1 MREYIGIDIS
11 KASLQVHLGT
21 FNEDIEVENS
31 LKGVKQLHAK
41 VKKRYGKSVEVVWIY
56 EPTGSYSTLVKRF
69 CAQHAIACYIIK
81 PSQSAAFAKTIKNRN
96 KSDVVD
102 ARMLYQLHKIAPSE
116 EIAIPHY
123 DAKLETLQ
131 NYLRYYKTVMKER
144 VVKTNQLEA
153 ALHREDELFI
163 IRKLRSKIKALK
175 AEEKEII
182 TTMLEL
188 IKANKAYEER
198 FSAMTSLKG
207 IGNISGLVLFD
218 LFMRYEDA
226 SSKEIVALCGL
237 DPIEVSS
244 GSSLKRKSR
253 ISKQGSRLVR
263 STLFMPTLIAIN
275 HNPHMQMFYHRLK
288 EKGKHSTAAQIAVMR
303 KMVVIAFSLFKNKE
317 IYDTN
322 RFLKL
327 DEKKVA

>member
-1 MREYIGIDIS
+1 MCEYIGIDIS
-11 KASLQVHLGT
+11 KSSLQVYLGK
-21 FNEDIEVENS
+21 FDEDSEVENS
-31 LKGVKQLHAK
+31 LKGLRQLHAK
-41 VKKRYGKSVEVVWIY
+41 IKKLYGKSSDVVWVY
-56 EPTGSYSTLVKRF
+56 EPTGSYSTFTKRF
-69 CAQHAIACYIIK
+69 CAEHHIACYIIK

-96 KSDVVD
+96 KTDVVD
-102 ARMLYQLHKIAPSE
+102 ARMLYQMHKIAPKE
-116 EIAIPHY
+116 EIVVPFY
-123 DAKLETLQ
+123 DAKLETIQ
-131 NYLRYYKTVMKER
+131 NYLRYYKTVIKER

-182 TTMLEL
+182 ITMLEL
-188 IKANKAYEER
+188 IKENKDYRDR
-198 FSAMTSLKG
+198 FSAITSLKG

-218 LFMRYEDA
+218 LFMHYPDA

-237 DPIEVSS
+237 DPIEASS

-275 HNPHMQMFYHRLK
+275 HNPHMQMVYNRLK
-288 EKGKHSTAAQIAVMR
+288 EKGKQSTVAQIAVMR
-303 KMVVIAFSLFKNKE
+303 KIIVIAFSLFKNKQAYE
-317 IYDTN
+317 IN
-322 RFLKL
+322 RFMKA
-327 DEKKVA
+327 DEREVA

>member
-11 KASLQVHLGT
+11 KSSLQVYLGK
-21 FNEDIEVENS
+21 FDEDIEIENS
-31 LKGVKQLHAK
+31 LKGLKQLHAK
-41 VKKRYGKSVEVVWIY
+41 IKKRYGKINEIVWIY
-56 EPTGSYSTLVKRF
+56 EPTGSYSMLIKRF
-69 CAQHAIACYIIK
+69 CAEHAILCYIIK

-96 KSDVVD
+96 KSDIVD
-102 ARMLYQLHKIAPSE
+102 ARMLYQMHKIAPKE
-116 EIAIPHY
+116 EIVIPCY
-123 DAKLETLQ
+123 DAKLESIQ

-144 VVKTNQLEA
+144 VMKTNQLEA

-163 IRKLRSKIKALK
+163 IKKLRSKIKALK

-182 TTMLEL
+182 TTMLER
-188 IKANKAYEER
+188 IKENKAYEEH
-198 FSAMTSLKG
+198 FSTITSLKG

-218 LFMRYEDA
+218 LFMRYGDA

-237 DPIEVSS
+237 DPVEAIS

-275 HNPHMQMFYHRLK
+275 HNPHMQMVYNRLK
-288 EKGKHSTAAQIAVMR
+288 EKGKQSTVAQIAVMR
-303 KMVVIAFSLFKNKE
+303 KMIVIAFSLFKSKQM
-317 IYDTN
+317 YDMN
-322 RFLKL
+322 RFIQH
-327 DEKKVA
+327 DEQKVA